1 MITIKSDACNTRE
14 SIEFY
19 KKYKDMFGEITE
31 AEMIKEDCYILKLT
45 NRNMEEFVFEY
56 GLTSGYNGEGPYG
69 TLEVLRL
76 AGFDVSSDTVYSN
89 ETFKF
94 KK

>member
-1 MITIKSDACNTRE
+1 MITIKSDACNTRQ

-19 KKYKDMFGEITE
+19 KKYMDMFGEITE
-31 AEMIKEDCYILKLT
+31 AEMIKEECYILKLT
-45 NRNMEEFVFEY
+45 NKNREEFIFEY
-56 GLTSGYNGEGPYG
+56 GLTAGCDGEGTHG

-76 AGFDVSSDTVYSN
+76 AGFTPPDDTVFLK
-89 ETFKF
+89 ETFKL

>member
-14 SIEFY
+14 SVEFY
-19 KKYKDMFGEITE
+19 KRYMDMFGEITE

-45 NRNMEEFVFEY
+45 NNNREEFIFEY
-56 GLTSGYNGEGPYG
+56 GLTAGCNCEGAQG

-76 AGFDVSSDTVYSN
+76 AGFAPPDDIVFLN
-89 ETFKF
+89 ETFKL